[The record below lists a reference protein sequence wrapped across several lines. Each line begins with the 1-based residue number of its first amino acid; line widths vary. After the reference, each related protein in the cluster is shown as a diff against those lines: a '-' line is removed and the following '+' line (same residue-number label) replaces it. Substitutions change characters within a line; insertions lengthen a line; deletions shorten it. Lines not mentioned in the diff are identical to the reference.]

1 MDTSLLKSV
10 LSSATS
16 IAKETKSTDK
26 DVKSVLTS
34 ALPFMMA
41 GKKPRQKASG
51 GNMQQQLKQLQA
63 MQAEM
68 EKAQEELKEKE
79 ITTTAGGG
87 AVEVTINGQKEI
99 TKLTID
105 KDVVDPDDVEML
117 QDLVTAAVNE
127 AIRQIEEL
135 AENEMNKI
143 TGPLSGMG
151 IPGL

>member
-1 MDTSLLKSV
+1 MGRG
-10 LSSATS
+10 
-16 IAKETKSTDK
+16 
-26 DVKSVLTS
+26 
-34 ALPFMMA
+34 MMA
-41 GKKPRQKASG
+41 GKKPKQRSGG

-68 EKAQEELKEKE
+68 EQAQEELKEKE

-87 AVEVTINGQKEI
+87 AVQVTINGNKEI
-99 TKLTID
+99 TNLTID

-117 QDLVTAAVNE
+117 QDLVIAAVNE

-143 TGPLSGMG
+143 TGNFGGLG